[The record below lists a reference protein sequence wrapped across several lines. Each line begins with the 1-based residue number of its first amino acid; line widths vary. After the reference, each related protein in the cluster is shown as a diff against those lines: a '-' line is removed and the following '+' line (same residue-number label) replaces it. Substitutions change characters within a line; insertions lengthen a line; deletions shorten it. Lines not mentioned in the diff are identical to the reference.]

1 MLKIQNIIEK
11 NIIMRINISI
21 QIEGIET
28 IITIREIGIHLIL
41 IGQIKFILEVQM
53 VDFMN

>member
-28 IITIREIGIHLIL
+28 IITIREIRIHLIL